1 MTTPSFSKTVI
12 SLHWLL
18 WRRSLRSNGSMLAMQ
33 VFMLMFALMG
43 LFSTMSLMGLGIVE
57 HSYEA
62 FVGAVCVGIT
72 SYVIAAI
79 MMPSGE
85 GQLNPESFATLPVTS
100 KEVLPSLV
108 LIQIL
113 QTRGMLALACTAVTT
128 VVSSIAFAAAGV
140 GFGVLVLVI
149 VANILSFIT
158 AVVLAEELASLLNTT
173 TTEVK
178 KKDSKAIMSMVAYM
192 VGIIG
197 FVALFNNLD
206 ADPTLQLKQLGSI
219 AQWTPFGSATGIATS
234 LAQGQWLVT
243 IATTAI
249 TVFSIG
255 GGMYLWHN
263 SVKHRLVAPLDSNQA
278 GQRNGGGRRQ
288 ARGSIVI
295 SWLPYSPAAA
305 VFSRAF
311 FYSLRDSRV
320 LMNIVIIPF
329 MAVYFVFLSRSSGSF
344 MYLVAIWAL
353 VVISANSASNDYGQD
368 GPSNWLHIT
377 SGISAKDL
385 VPARHWGGI
394 VLPVLMVWVVNLGIL
409 IYRPERS
416 TLLAVLLAIGLQFSV
431 LAIAVF
437 LSVFNPFPTAKP
449 GTNPWQ
455 DKSGYS
461 AAAFITVVAGFF
473 LGGVPVLPGGIVA
486 LVGLNSGNNALLIGG
501 VIVGILIPL
510 LCYWAAL
517 RLAIKR
523 VDEQYPEIFAKV
535 RAFVN

>member
-1 MTTPSFSKTVI
+1 MATPRFSKTVI

-18 WRRSLRSNGSMLAMQ
+18 WRRSLRSNSAMFAMQ
-33 VFMLMFALMG
+33 LFMLVFALMG
-43 LFSTMSLMGLGIVE
+43 LFSVMALMGLSIAE

-79 MMPSGE
+79 MIPSGE
-85 GQLNPESFATLPVTS
+85 GQLSPESFATLPVTS
-100 KEVLPSLV
+100 KEILPSLV

-113 QTRGMLALACTAVTT
+113 QTRGVLALVCALVTT
-128 VVSSIAFAAAGV
+128 VVSSIAFAVAGV
-140 GFGVLVLVI
+140 GVGTVVMVI
-149 VANILSFIT
+149 VANVLSFIT
-158 AVVLAEELASLLNTT
+158 AVVLAEALALLLNSTT
-173 TTEVK
+173 TKAK
-178 KKDSKAIMSMVAYM
+178 KKNSKAIMSVVAYM

-206 ADPTLQLKQLGSI
+206 ADSTLQLKQLGSI
-219 AQWTPFGSATGIATS
+219 AQWTPFGAPAGIATS
-234 LAQGQWLVT
+234 VAQGQWLVA
-243 IATTAI
+243 IATTTI
-249 TVFSIG
+249 TVLSIG
-255 GGMYLWHN
+255 GGIYIWH
-263 SVKHRLVAPLDSNQA
+263 SCVKHRLVAPLDNSQA
-278 GQRNGGGRRQ
+278 GGKIGSRRRQ
-288 ARGSIVI
+288 ARGSILI

-305 VFSRAF
+305 VFSRSF

-329 MAVYFVFLSRSSGSF
+329 MAVYFVVLSRSSGSF
-344 MYLVAIWAL
+344 MFLIAIWVL
-353 VVISANSASNDYGQD
+353 VVIGASSASNDYGHD

-377 SGISAKDL
+377 SGISAQEL
-385 VPARHWGGI
+385 VPARHWGGAA
-394 VLPVLMVWVVNLGIL
+394 LPVLMVWLVNLGIL

-416 TLLAVLLAIGLQFSV
+416 TILVVLLAVGLQFSV

-461 AAAFITVVAGFF
+461 AAAFITVIAGFF
-473 LGGVPVLPGGIVA
+473 LGGVPVLPGG
-486 LVGLNSGNNALLIGG
+486 LVVVLGLDLGNNALLIGG
-501 VIVGILIPL
+501 VIIGMVIPV

-517 RLAIKR
+517 RLAIR
-523 VDEQYPEIFAKV
+523 QVDRQYPEIFAKV